1 MHARTRAHKTC
12 TRAHTHTHTQIH
24 LWDSVFHDGPYGR
37 AGNNCHY
44 RHRVNLII
52 MQNTQNEAVLF
63 NVNVLERNV
72 CMEDLVN
79 KLVTSTE
86 QPEKSCN
93 LK

>member
-1 MHARTRAHKTC
+1 
-12 TRAHTHTHTQIH
+12 
-24 LWDSVFHDGPYGR
+24 
-37 AGNNCHY
+37 
-44 RHRVNLII
+44 